1 MGTSKLE
8 FLGAATIILKVLFV
22 SCMNIYKY
30 CFCVIFLLFYWGMY
44 FCYSINSGVY
54 EA

>member
-30 CFCVIFLLFYWGMY
+30 CFCVIFFIILLRHVFLLFY
-44 FCYSINSGVY
+44 
-54 EA
+54 